1 MAAMVPCSMSGMA
14 WVLCATEVILTVRPS
29 CLKYPSLLAR
39 YRPALSTTG
48 SAPTVIDVCSS
59 LADAEGDADDPE
71 LAELD
76 NPELLQPA
84 ARAATA
90 RPVAAVREIRPRRGD
105 LIDAPYVGNSPKA
118 VAWSIGAGGQRPA
131 LKLAPRANE
140 AHPMPPRRM
149 RAVQWTVRWRVISIT
164 ASAGRPLS
172 GAGIVREWFPSAF
185 NGNNQK

>member
-48 SAPTVIDVCSS
+48 RAPTVIDVCSS
-59 LADAEGDADDPE
+59 LADDADGDADEPE
-71 LAELD
+71 LAEPD
-76 NPELLQPA
+76 DPELLQPA

-105 LIDAPYVGNSPKA
+105 LIDAPSWVTARKPLR
-118 VAWSIGAGGQRPA
+118 GQ
-131 LKLAPRANE
+131 LAPA
-140 AHPMPPRRM
+140 ASGRR
-149 RAVQWTVRWRVISIT
+149 
-164 ASAGRPLS
+164 
-172 GAGIVREWFPSAF
+172 
-185 NGNNQK
+185 